1 MDLSQIELLPT
12 GTGESRQLTH
22 EKVDFLSAR
31 WLDNTRIMASG
42 NEAGHPVRVYVI
54 DLEGH
59 VKAVTPEGMLGVAV
73 SGAGA
78 DGKKLLVQKRENG
91 KRELMILPL
100 VDGGGVNIG
109 VGPGEA
115 GPELGDEETAL
126 EFTADGKGIYVE
138 KVIAANKVELWQ
150 IDFGTGNKRTGKRTL
165 LHSVTAPGIPA
176 VSRGV
181 NAVISR
187 DGKSYAYQYHPSLST
202 EYVVEG
208 LR

>member
-1 MDLSQIELLPT
+1 MSSVSARTESSCCLATSTTGIYTGHFFRSVDGSPAVRLGDGNPMDLSPDGKYALSSLSMDLSQIELLPT

-31 WLDNTRIMASG
+31 WLDNTRILASG

-73 SGAGA
+73 SGA

-109 VGPGEA
+109 WGRGR
-115 GPELGDEETAL
+115 LGRS
-126 EFTADGKGIYVE
+126 
-138 KVIAANKVELWQ
+138 W
-150 IDFGTGNKRTGKRTL
+150 GTRRRRW
-165 LHSVTAPGIPA
+165 S
-176 VSRGV
+176 SRRMG
-181 NAVISR
+181 R
-187 DGKSYAYQYHPSLST
+187 EST
-202 EYVVEG
+202 W
-208 LR
+208 RK